1 MLFMIYY
8 IIFTKKKTN
17 HNLCKMF
24 ETRKHLKEICT
35 EKVKFNLSERIVT
48 IDVYTEH

>member
-1 MLFMIYY
+1 
-8 IIFTKKKTN
+8 
-17 HNLCKMF
+17 MF

-35 EKVKFNLSERIVT
+35 EKVKLNLREGIVT